1 MRTSARFRAAR
12 QQRKQENKNKNEDII
27 SSSGPGQTRL
37 YQSNQQ
43 KVKKSKKKGHVTCNN
58 LGKHGS
64 NKGATTAGDISRVI
78 REIIVVARP
87 RHTSAKL
94 SKRKGSWGRSLQ
106 THCQPLPFLA
116 GTLPTGDT
124 VVRWVCGC
132 RWRHRRS

>member
-78 REIIVVARP
+78 REIIEVINRS
-87 RHTSAKL
+87 HLGKTQQK
-94 SKRKGSWGRSLQ
+94 KRTMW
-106 THCQPLPFLA
+106 
-116 GTLPTGDT
+116 
-124 VVRWVCGC
+124 
-132 RWRHRRS
+132 